1 MKKVM
6 SYFHRAAGVIAFL
19 IILSFFCSTVFVEL
33 QGDPAQIAAVKNYI
47 VSGMWVLIPC
57 IITAGITG
65 NLMVPGVKGGVI
77 GSKKKRMPFIAVN
90 GLFVL
95 LPSAVY
101 LNYLASEGQL
111 DTVFYTV
118 QGVELLAGFINLS
131 LMFLNIRD
139 GFRIVR
145 ARSRHQ
151 S

>member
-1 MKKVM
+1 ML
-6 SYFHRAAGVIAFL
+6 L
-19 IILSFFCSTVFVEL
+19 IILSFL
-33 QGDPAQIAAVKNYI
+33 QHSIRGIAGDPAQIAAVKNYI